1 MVEVFPRQVLL
12 LIRFLQPQ
20 HRGKVKHE
28 LQVAY
33 TSQVYEL

>member
-1 MVEVFPRQVLL
+1 MLEVFPRQVLL

-20 HRGKVKHE
+20 HRGKVIND